1 MPQVSREFWRWAALM
16 TGGETFRSGRIHWFG
31 HRVTHEAARSGRRDF
46 GTLTFIPQRPR
57 TSRGDRMVT
66 LKNTGMAI
74 AAAALLAGTPL
85 AAPLPAKAHGSG
97 GAVAAGVIGGLAA
110 GALIGAAAAQ
120 PYYYGPAY
128 YGPGP
133 YYYGPHCWWQSE
145 RVWEGW
151 GWGGRPRPRLAY
163 TS

>member
-1 MPQVSREFWRWAALM
+1 
-16 TGGETFRSGRIHWFG
+16 
-31 HRVTHEAARSGRRDF
+31 
-46 GTLTFIPQRPR
+46 
-57 TSRGDRMVT
+57 MVT

-74 AAAALLAGTPL
+74 AAAALLAVTTL

-128 YGPGP
+128 YAPGP
-133 YYYGPHCWWQSE
+133 YYYGPQCWWQSE
-145 RVWEGW
+145 RFWDGW
-151 GWGGRPRPRLAY
+151 GWRVRRVRVCH
-163 TS
+163 

>member
-1 MPQVSREFWRWAALM
+1 
-16 TGGETFRSGRIHWFG
+16 
-31 HRVTHEAARSGRRDF
+31 
-46 GTLTFIPQRPR
+46 
-57 TSRGDRMVT
+57 MVT

-74 AAAALLAGTPL
+74 AAAALLAVTTL
-85 AAPLPAKAHGSG
+85 AAPQPAEAHGSG

-145 RVWEGW
+145 RFWDGW
-151 GWGGRPRPRLAY
+151 GWRVRRVRVCQ
-163 TS
+163 

>member
-1 MPQVSREFWRWAALM
+1 MPQVSREFWRCAALM
-16 TGGETFRSGRIHWFG
+16 TARETFRSGRIHWFG

-74 AAAALLAGTPL
+74 AAAALLAVPTL
-85 AAPLPAKAHGSG
+85 AAPRRAKAHGSG

-145 RVWEGW
+145 RFWDGW
-151 GWGGRPRPRLAY
+151 GWRVRRVRVCQ
-163 TS
+163 